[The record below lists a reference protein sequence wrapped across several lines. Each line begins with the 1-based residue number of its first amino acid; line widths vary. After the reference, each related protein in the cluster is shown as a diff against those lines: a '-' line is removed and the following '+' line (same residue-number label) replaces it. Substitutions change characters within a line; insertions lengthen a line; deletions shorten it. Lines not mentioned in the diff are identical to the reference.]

1 MCQMADNKMICR
13 RHHKRAQ
20 LGIGLWVLTPA
31 GTQSPGGVEMSEEEK
46 ADFARKFVAALTES
60 DEMQRILV
68 EFISSCPNIKTEF

>member
-1 MCQMADNKMICR
+1 
-13 RHHKRAQ
+13 
-20 LGIGLWVLTPA
+20 
-31 GTQSPGGVEMSEEEK
+31 MSEEEK